1 MTPTSARAVPALT
14 GVAARVDAELLP
26 FLADKRAA
34 SQTIAAGAAEPVEEI
49 VRLVEAGGKRI
60 RPAFCVWGYRAAGGT
75 DDAVWQ
81 VAAALE
87 MLHTMALLHDDVI
100 DGDDVRR
107 GEPTAHARQAIA
119 AAARGQRNPQR
130 VGTGVAIVA
139 GDLAAAFAEE
149 LLSTSAFPDA
159 RLAVA
164 SERFHRMRL
173 ELAAGAY
180 LHLAGADLDPALLA
194 RLKGGAYTVE
204 GPLLIGAALAGADAG
219 TEAAMRAYGAPLG
232 QAFQMLDDLADD
244 DAAAAVSRIDALAM
258 VDAARAVLDSAPIDP
273 AAADA
278 LGQLADLVG
287 SL

>member
-14 GVAARVDAELLP
+14 GVAAPVDAELLP

-34 SQTIAAGAAEPVEEI
+34 SQAIAAGAAEPVEEI

-75 DDAVWQ
+75 DDAVWR

-107 GEPTAHARQAIA
+107 GEPTAHARQSIA
-119 AAARGQRNPQR
+119 AAARGQRDPQG
-130 VGTGVAIVA
+130 VGIGVAIVA

-149 LLSTSAFPDA
+149 LLGTSAFPVG
-159 RLAVA
+159 RLALA

-180 LHLAGADLDPALLA
+180 LHLAGADVDPALLA

-204 GPLLIGAALAGADAG
+204 GPLLIGAALAGAGAG
-219 TEAAMRAYGAPLG
+219 TEAALRAYGAPLG

-244 DAAAAVSRIDALAM
+244 DTTASPSRIDALAL
-258 VDAARAVLDSAPIDP
+258 VAAARAALDGAPIDP
-273 AAADA
+273 DAADA